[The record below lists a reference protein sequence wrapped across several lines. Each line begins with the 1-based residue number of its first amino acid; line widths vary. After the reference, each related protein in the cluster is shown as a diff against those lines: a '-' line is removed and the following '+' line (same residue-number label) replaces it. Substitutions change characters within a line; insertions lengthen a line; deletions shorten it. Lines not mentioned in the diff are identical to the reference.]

1 MFPPTPTPLPDVPLA
16 PVVID
21 AARWRIW
28 EYTDEA
34 IMIWQQMQERNMG
47 TVIQIA
53 VLLVMVIFFV
63 VYLTRLAQ
71 SLTNEGAL

>member
-1 MFPPTPTPLPDVPLA
+1 MFPPTPTPLPAAPVA

-21 AARWRIW
+21 AAQWRIW

-34 IMIWQQMQERNMG
+34 LMFWNQANAWHVG